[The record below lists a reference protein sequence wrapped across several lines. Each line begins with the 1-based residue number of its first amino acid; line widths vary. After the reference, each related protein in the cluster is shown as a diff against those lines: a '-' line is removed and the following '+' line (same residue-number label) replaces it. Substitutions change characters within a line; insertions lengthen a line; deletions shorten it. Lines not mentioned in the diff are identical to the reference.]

1 MEHDGNRLAGVVLA
15 AVLIFG
21 LVSSVLTLGSEQG
34 RALLTSFTLAEV
46 ADGTATDRLAKTLND
61 DLLGGDVLA
70 ETAHAIDWVALGDLG
85 TQVRLGCDGYL
96 FLREEFDVQ
105 PGGAAAI
112 ARRAAMAGEVSRLLA
127 AQGIHLTVV
136 VTPDKSRM
144 MTGELCGL
152 RRSAASAG
160 RIDGFFAALAGHGVD
175 GFDLRPAIAAIDR
188 PYYKTDTH
196 WNEAGA
202 GAAAKAI
209 ADHLA
214 TAHLAPEAGP
224 PVPVVT
230 GEPRERV
237 GDLIRLAGLD
247 GVAAPFRPDG
257 DMVAESE
264 ITLPVVEADDL
275 LGDMVGPP
283 VAVIGSSYSRNG
295 NFIGFLAAALS
306 APIADM
312 ARDGGAFAGA
322 AMPYFDNPAFIE
334 TPPQVIVW
342 EIPERVLDSAITPD
356 EEAWAA
362 DLSAGRL

>member
-15 AVLIFG
+15 AVLLFG

-34 RALLTSFTLAEV
+34 RALMASFTLAEV
-46 ADGTATDRLAKTLND
+46 ADGTATDKLAKTLND
-61 DLLGGDVLA
+61 DLLGGDILA
-70 ETAHAIDWVALGDLG
+70 ETAHAVDWVVLGDLG

-112 ARRAAMAGEVSRLLA
+112 ERRAAMAGDVSRLLA
-127 AQGIHLTVV
+127 AKGIHLTVV

-144 MTGELCGL
+144 MTAERCGL

-160 RIDGFFAALAGHGVD
+160 RIDAFHGALAARGVD
-175 GFDLRPAIAAIDR
+175 GFDLRPAIAGADQ

-209 ADHLA
+209 AAHLA
-214 TAHLAPEAGP
+214 AADRAPEAGP
-224 PVPVVT
+224 PVAVVA
-230 GEPRERV
+230 GVPRERV

-247 GVAAPFRPDG
+247 GVPEPFRPAG
-257 DMVAESE
+257 DLVAESE
-264 ITLPVVEADDL
+264 ITMPAVEADDL

-283 VAVIGSSYSRNG
+283 VAVIGSSYARNG

-322 AMPYFDNPAFIE
+322 AMPYFDNPAFTE
-334 TPPQVIVW
+334 TPPRVIVW

-356 EEAWAA
+356 EETWAA
-362 DLSAGRL
+362 DLADGKL